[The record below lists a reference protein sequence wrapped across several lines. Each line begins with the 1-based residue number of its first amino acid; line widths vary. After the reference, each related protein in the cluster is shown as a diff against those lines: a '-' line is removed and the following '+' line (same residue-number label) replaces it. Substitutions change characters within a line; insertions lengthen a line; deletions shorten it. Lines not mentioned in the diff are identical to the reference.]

1 MVHVRV
7 AVLLVFVISC
17 KGPQT
22 ISGDIDPF
30 HYTSQKVIHP
40 SKGAVVCAHPLAS
53 RAGLLMMKKGGNA
66 FDAAVATQFALAVV
80 YPGAGNIG
88 GGGFMVA
95 RKANGELVSLD
106 YRETA
111 PARASKNMY
120 LDKEGNV
127 IEGKSIHSPTASGVP
142 GSVAGI
148 FEMLQLAK
156 LPLKDLIAP
165 AIDMAERGFA
175 ITASE
180 ASSLN
185 HLQEEFARYNTSP
198 TAFQRSTP
206 WKAGDTL
213 VQGELA
219 ATLKRI
225 LKDGASGFYEGETA
239 RLITEE
245 VKKGGGYIGIE
256 DLKDYRAK
264 WRAPHKFGYKDY
276 DIVSMGPPSS
286 GGILL
291 HQMFGMIAN
300 RGLEGKKPLSPEA
313 VQLMTEVERR
323 AFADR
328 AQWLGDADFYDV
340 PVQAITSVEYLQ
352 KRMQDYQEGKAGS
365 SDITKAGTLPAESDQ
380 TTHISI
386 VDNEGN
392 AVAITTTLNS
402 SYGCKTV
409 VAGAGFLL
417 NNEMDDFSAKP
428 GVPNIYGAVGGEANA
443 IVPGKRML
451 SSMTPTIVLKNGQV
465 ILVVGTPG
473 GTTIP
478 TSVFQTIVDVID
490 FNLSAE
496 EAVNLPKFHHQWLPD
511 NIRVEKNFPPATR
524 SALQK
529 MGYKLTDDSS
539 IGRVE
544 VIRVLEDHTIE
555 AVADSRGDDSAEGF

>member
-120 LDKEGNV
+120 LDKGGNV

-264 WRAPHKFGYKDY
+264 WREPHKFCYKDY
-276 DIVSMGPPSS
+276 EIVSMGPPSS

-340 PVQAITSVEYLQ
+340 PVKAITSVEYLQ

>member
-1 MVHVRV
+1 MVHVRF
-7 AVLLVFVISC
+7 AVLLVFLISC

-30 HYTSQKVIHP
+30 HYTSQKAIHP

-120 LDKEGNV
+120 LDKGGNV

>member
-120 LDKEGNV
+120 LDKGGNV

>member
-340 PVQAITSVEYLQ
+340 PVKAITSVEYLQ

-365 SDITKAGTLPAESDQ
+365 SDITKAGTLPVESDQ

>member
-7 AVLLVFVISC
+7 AVLLVFLISC

-53 RAGLLMMKKGGNA
+53 RAGLLMMTKGGNA

-198 TAFQRSTP
+198 TAFQRSAP

-524 SALQK
+524 SALEK

>member
-1 MVHVRV
+1 
-7 AVLLVFVISC
+7 
-17 KGPQT
+17 
-22 ISGDIDPF
+22 
-30 HYTSQKVIHP
+30 
-40 SKGAVVCAHPLAS
+40 
-53 RAGLLMMKKGGNA
+53 
-66 FDAAVATQFALAVV
+66 
-80 YPGAGNIG
+80 
-88 GGGFMVA
+88 
-95 RKANGELVSLD
+95 
-106 YRETA
+106 
-111 PARASKNMY
+111 MY
-120 LDKEGNV
+120 LEIEGYV
-127 IEGKSIHSPTASGVP
+127 IEGISIHSPTASGVP

-148 FEMLQLAK
+148 FEMMQLAK
-156 LPLKDLIAP
+156 LPLKELISP
-165 AIDMAERGFA
+165 AIDLSEKGFA
-175 ITASE
+175 ITTSE

-185 HLQEEFARYNTSP
+185 HLQDEFAKYNTVT
-198 TAFQRSTP
+198 TAFQRTTP

-213 VQGELA
+213 VQEDLA

-225 LKDGASGFYEGETA
+225 LKDGAKGFYEGETA
-239 RLITEE
+239 RLISEE
-245 VKKGGGYIGIE
+245 VKKGGGYIGME
-256 DLKDYRAK
+256 DLKNYRAK
-264 WRAPHKFGYKDY
+264 WRAPHKFAYKDY
-276 DIVSMGPPSS
+276 EIVSMGPPSS

-300 RGLEGKKPLSPEA
+300 RGLEKKKPLSPEA

-323 AFADR
+323 AYADR

-340 PVQAITSVEYLQ
+340 PVKAITSVEYLQ
-352 KRMQDYQEGKAGS
+352 KRMEDYQEGKAGS
-365 SDITKAGTLPAESDQ
+365 SDITQAGALPAESDE

-386 VDNEGN
+386 IDSEGN
-392 AVAITTTLNS
+392 AIAITTTLNS

-451 SSMTPTIVLKNGQV
+451 SSMTPTIVLKDGQV

-511 NIRVEKNFPPATR
+511 NIRVEKDFPPATR
-524 SALQK
+524 GALEK
-529 MGYKLTDDSS
+529 MGYKFTDDNL

-544 VIRVLEDHTIE
+544 VIRVLEDHAIE
-555 AVADSRGDDSAEGF
+555 AVADSRGDDSAEGY

>member
-120 LDKEGNV
+120 LDKGGNV

-148 FEMLQLAK
+148 FEMMHLAK

-340 PVQAITSVEYLQ
+340 PVKAITSVEYLQ

>member
-7 AVLLVFVISC
+7 AVLLVFLISC

-30 HYTSQKVIHP
+30 HYTSQKAIHP

-111 PARASKNMY
+111 PARACKNMY

-165 AIDMAERGFA
+165 AIDMAESGFA

-340 PVQAITSVEYLQ
+340 PVKAITSVEYLQ

>member
-365 SDITKAGTLPAESDQ
+365 SDITKAGTLPVESDQ

>member
-120 LDKEGNV
+120 LDKGGNV

-206 WKAGDTL
+206 WNAGDTL

-245 VKKGGGYIGIE
+245 VKKGGGYIGME

-340 PVQAITSVEYLQ
+340 PVKAITSVEYLQ

>member
-30 HYTSQKVIHP
+30 HYTSQKAIHP

-120 LDKEGNV
+120 LDKGGNV

-264 WRAPHKFGYKDY
+264 WRAPHKFGYKVY

-340 PVQAITSVEYLQ
+340 PVKAITSVEYLQ

>member
-7 AVLLVFVISC
+7 AVLLVFLISC

-30 HYTSQKVIHP
+30 HYTSQKAIHP

>member
-1 MVHVRV
+1 MVHVRF
-7 AVLLVFVISC
+7 AVLLVFLISC

-120 LDKEGNV
+120 LDKGGNV

-340 PVQAITSVEYLQ
+340 PVKAITSVEYLQ

>member
-7 AVLLVFVISC
+7 AVLLVFLISC

-30 HYTSQKVIHP
+30 HYTSQKAIHP

-120 LDKEGNV
+120 LDKGGNV

-340 PVQAITSVEYLQ
+340 PVKAITSVEYLQ

>member
-1 MVHVRV
+1 MVHVRF
-7 AVLLVFVISC
+7 AVLLVFLISC

-30 HYTSQKVIHP
+30 HYTSQKAIHP

-120 LDKEGNV
+120 LDKGGNV

-185 HLQEEFARYNTSP
+185 HLQEEFAKYNTSP
-198 TAFQRSTP
+198 TAFQRSAP

-264 WRAPHKFGYKDY
+264 WRAPHKFGYKVY

-340 PVQAITSVEYLQ
+340 PVKAITSVEYLQ

>member
-7 AVLLVFVISC
+7 AVLLVFLISC

-30 HYTSQKVIHP
+30 HYTSQKAIHP

-120 LDKEGNV
+120 LDKGGNV

>member
-30 HYTSQKVIHP
+30 HYTSQKAIHP

-340 PVQAITSVEYLQ
+340 PVKAITSVEYLQ